1 LATLLLV
8 LLSLNLSMFSLCS
21 LSLRLVGPLLF
32 ADEIVGV
39 FRHFMVAAIT
49 LSLAG
54 LSGRSQTHTSSRA
67 GGGAETRRNRKLT
80 RQMLEDRGG
89 RGTYSEMRPVQ
100 ELGLGTERVSECV
113 CVKE

>member
-54 LSGRSQTHTSSRA
+54 LSDRSQTHTSSRA
-67 GGGAETRRNRKLT
+67 GGGEQKHEGTGNSLVKCSRT
-80 RQMLEDRGG
+80 EGDGG
-89 RGTYSEMRPVQ
+89 RIAR
-100 ELGLGTERVSECV
+100 CV
-113 CVKE
+113 LCKSWVWGQRE

>member
-54 LSGRSQTHTSSRA
+54 LSDRSQTHTSSRA
-67 GGGAETRRNRKLT
+67 GGGGSRNTKEPETHSSNA
-80 RQMLEDRGG
+80 RGQ
-89 RGTYSEMRPVQ
+89 RGTGDV
-100 ELGLGTERVSECV
+100 
-113 CVKE
+113 